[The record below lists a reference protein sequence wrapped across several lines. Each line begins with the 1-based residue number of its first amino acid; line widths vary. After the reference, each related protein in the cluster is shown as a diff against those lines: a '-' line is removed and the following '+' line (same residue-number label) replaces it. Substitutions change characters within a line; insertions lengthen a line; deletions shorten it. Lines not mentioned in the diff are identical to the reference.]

1 MVAKCFQTWSKIARI
16 FAKKYIVHGAVTAA
30 AEAVKTLVG
39 FWLHIDYV
47 LGTPKYEKWLGNF
60 PTNTTILEIST
71 IVVLGIAWATIHI
84 VLANSKKKYTN
95 WVVVAPQNFRLG
107 LKMNECASFTGAF
120 NVCTTIYLV
129 LYNTCMYLDVGNTDW
144 SFEIGKNILA

>member
-84 VLANSKKKYTN
+84 VLANSKK
-95 WVVVAPQNFRLG
+95 
-107 LKMNECASFTGAF
+107 
-120 NVCTTIYLV
+120 
-129 LYNTCMYLDVGNTDW
+129 
-144 SFEIGKNILA
+144 NILTEWLSRRKISGLASKWMSVPVLLVHLMYAPLSI